1 MVAVEVRGGEPWSVP
16 RAVSVPGSD
25 LLVKHRGVVV
35 LVLDV
40 DADIGVCPLGAVPLG
55 AVPGHHLQQVLLLLL
70 PVPGGQEDVPG
81 GSVDREDPT
90 VVLHAVVVVGR
101 VVLVPGGHAGHKPGQ
116 LLPILYP
123 WLVLPVLSSSVS
135 FSTCS

>member
-1 MVAVEVRGGEPWSVP
+1 MQ
-16 RAVSVPGSD
+16 
-25 LLVKHRGVVV
+25 LLCR
-35 LVLDV
+35 DARCFQV
-40 DADIGVCPLGAVPLG
+40 DKNHNSLLLYFYADTRSQEYTYLRLILTYICC
-55 AVPGHHLQQVLLLLL
+55 HHLQLVVRESLSVQGRVE
-70 PVPGGQEDVPG
+70 EDVPG
-81 GSVDREDPT
+81 GSVDREGPT
-90 VVLHAVVVVGR
+90 VVLHGVLHLVVGR

>member
-1 MVAVEVRGGEPWSVP
+1 MVSVACSCSSLSRSQVYREAGRLLPKATVEAEVRVGGKCLSVQG
-16 RAVSVPGSD
+16 RVE
-25 LLVKHRGVVV
+25 
-35 LVLDV
+35 
-40 DADIGVCPLGAVPLG
+40 
-55 AVPGHHLQQVLLLLL
+55 
-70 PVPGGQEDVPG
+70 EDVPG
-81 GSVDREDPT
+81 GSVDREGPT

>member
-1 MVAVEVRGGEPWSVP
+1 MACSCSSLSRS
-16 RAVSVPGSD
+16 
-25 LLVKHRGVVV
+25 
-35 LVLDV
+35 
-40 DADIGVCPLGAVPLG
+40 
-55 AVPGHHLQQVLLLLL
+55 QVYREAGRLL
-70 PVPGGQEDVPG
+70 PKATVEAEVGGKSLSVQGRVEEDVPG

-135 FSTCS
+135 FSTYS